1 MMETGK
7 TPKIIYLNSLH
18 CFGKKQGLEI
28 YNRIKPVLYQ
38 KAVQGNELNV
48 HLMVEHPNNNINIF
62 IPLLS
67 GMSFLELWS
76 KWERMWRIRGWES
89 GWEFTCW
96 FLVEAAFPARE
107 RSMNCAGITVI

>member
-18 CFGKKQGLEI
+18 RFGKKQGLEI

-76 KWERMWRIRGWES
+76 K
-89 GWEFTCW
+89 
-96 FLVEAAFPARE
+96 
-107 RSMNCAGITVI
+107 